1 MSAASLV
8 GLLCRTSDRSAGGAR
23 GVEVLCTAFETLLG
37 VRARRIGTPSPPLQD
52 GWEEALR
59 DARGCLLEAGGQV
72 EDALRAGAF
81 PLLVAA
87 ECSVALATLPVVVRE
102 RPDAKV
108 LWLDAHGDFNTPR
121 TSPSGYLGG
130 MPLAGACGLWETG
143 FDGVLDPA
151 RVVLAGVRDV
161 DDDERR
167 LLTESRV
174 RVIGPSTAAAQRV
187 RLALDGAPV
196 YVHLDVDVLDPG
208 ALTAVRLPT
217 PGGLTAAALGDLLD
231 AVASDCEVLG
241 VEVTSFDAPED
252 PVEAAGPAGL
262 IAQLA
267 AALLPPSGA

>member
-1 MSAASLV
+1 
-8 GLLCRTSDRSAGGAR
+8 
-23 GVEVLCTAFETLLG
+23 
-37 VRARRIGTPSPPLQD
+37 
-52 GWEEALR
+52 
-59 DARGCLLEAGGQV
+59 
-72 EDALRAGAF
+72 
-81 PLLVAA
+81 
-87 ECSVALATLPVVVRE
+87 
-102 RPDAKV
+102 
-108 LWLDAHGDFNTPR
+108 
-121 TSPSGYLGG
+121 